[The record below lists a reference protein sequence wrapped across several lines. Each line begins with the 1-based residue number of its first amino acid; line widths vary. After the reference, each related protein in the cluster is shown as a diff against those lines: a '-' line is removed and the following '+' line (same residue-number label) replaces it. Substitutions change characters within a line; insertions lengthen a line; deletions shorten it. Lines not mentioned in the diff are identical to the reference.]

1 MLAKLQHV
9 YYSLI
14 AAQRGFGSSLP
25 LPSGLHLTNGRKHE
39 QIQRIIKD
47 KNKSKSTGSNQ
58 TIAG

>member
-9 YYSLI
+9 YYSFI
-14 AAQRGFGSSLP
+14 VAQRGFGSSLP

-47 KNKSKSTGSNQ
+47 KNQ
-58 TIAG
+58 T